1 MVRLGKNKVKL
12 KHALFTLSA
21 CDQSSFVYMIQN
33 VKTIVSKQEKEK
45 QNDNA

>member
-21 CDQSSFVYMIQN
+21 CD
-33 VKTIVSKQEKEK
+33 
-45 QNDNA
+45 